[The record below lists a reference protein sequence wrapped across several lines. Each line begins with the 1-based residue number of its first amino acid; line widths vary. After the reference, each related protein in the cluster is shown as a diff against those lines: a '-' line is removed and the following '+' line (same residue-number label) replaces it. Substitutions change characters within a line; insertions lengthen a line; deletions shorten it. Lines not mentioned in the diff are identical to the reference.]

1 MPSWLIK
8 AAVQGTASLLP
19 RAEQLSL
26 AVKRATRTL
35 KLDEA
40 TVLTKY
46 RRCRQHLEKWA
57 EHRGGNADDLS
68 VLELGTGWFPITPI
82 GFALCGARKVWTLD
96 QVSHLSEAQVQS
108 TLAIFQKLA
117 REGRLEGASPERL
130 DRLEQLARSSG
141 SVDALLDAV
150 GVERIVSDAR
160 SHDLGGRKVDFII
173 SNNTLEH
180 IPYDVIRDIF
190 AQFRRIGSARVL
202 MSHWIDMSDHYM
214 NFDPSIGPYNFL
226 RFSPRTWRLFNNDLQ
241 YQNRLRVPDFR
252 ALHEASGWKLLGEQ
266 NTSGTPDELR
276 RVRVAKAFRD
286 KYTDDELRV
295 HATWMTSE
303 ATG

>member
-40 TVLTKY
+40 TVLTKF
-46 RRCRQHLEKWA
+46 RRCRQHLDQWA
-57 EHRGGNADDLS
+57 EHRGGDADDLS

-96 QVSHLSEAQVQS
+96 QVSHLSSLQVRD
-108 TLAIFQKLA
+108 TLSIFQKLA
-117 REGRLEGASPERL
+117 REGRLEGASAARVERL
-130 DRLEQLARSSG
+130 ASSSG
-141 SVDALLDAV
+141 GVDALLDAV
-150 GVERIVSDAR
+150 GVERIVGDAR
-160 SHDLGGRKVDFII
+160 THDLGGRKVDFII

-190 AQFRRIGSARVL
+190 AQFRKIGSERVL

-214 NFDPSIGPYNFL
+214 NFDASIGPYNFL
-226 RFSPRTWRLFNNDLQ
+226 RFSPRVWRLFNNDLQ

-252 ALHEASGWKLLGEQ
+252 ELHEASGWKLLDER
-266 NTSGTPDELR
+266 NTAGTPDELR

-286 KYTDDELRV
+286 KYTDEELRV

-303 ATG
+303 VA